1 MEKHFQ
7 NMPPTEELKKLYE
20 EILRYERQ
28 LANIEEL
35 PNYEQLMASKLSR
48 SSSYLYAPEE
58 AVYVAKRTVLR
69 LSSKL

>member
-35 PNYEQLMASKLSR
+35 SNYEQLMTSKLSR
-48 SSSYLYAPEE
+48 SSSYL
-58 AVYVAKRTVLR
+58 LR
-69 LSSKL
+69 RKKPFM